1 MKRALQ
7 LPKTVLALE
16 AVGILLLILAF
27 LLVQHLV
34 ALPVGWSDRR
44 IATALIFTGIVL
56 MLPAAVALMW
66 RMAQAIA
73 PELFGR
79 RRDDAS
85 SKPTGDSHD
94 ADH

>member
-1 MKRALQ
+1 MKHALQ

-16 AVGILLLILAF
+16 AAGILLLILAF
-27 LLVQHLV
+27 LLAQQWL
-34 ALPVGWSDRR
+34 ALPAGWSGRR
-44 IATALIFTGIVL
+44 IATALLFTGIVL

-66 RMAQAIA
+66 RTAQAIA

-79 RRDDAS
+79 RRGDAS
-85 SKPTGDSHD
+85 SNTSGDSHD

>member
-34 ALPVGWSDRR
+34 ALPVGWSGRR
-44 IATALIFTGIVL
+44 IATALI
-56 MLPAAVALMW
+56 LPAL
-66 RMAQAIA
+66 
-73 PELFGR
+73 
-79 RRDDAS
+79 S
-85 SKPTGDSHD
+85 
-94 ADH
+94 